1 MHGRDEN
8 GKFKKGVSGNPNGRP
23 RKKRE
28 IRFYEITQTACT
40 FADWKKIV
48 DVAVTDAKAGDAT
61 ARKWLSDYLMGAPQ
75 QYLDLTTAG
84 DKVGLIDNEKTLAE
98 AIAIVN
104 DHQSSGTD

>member
-1 MHGRDEN
+1 MQGRDEN

-40 FADWKKIV
+40 FEDWKEIV
-48 DVAVTDAKAGDAT
+48 KVAVEDAKKGDAT
-61 ARKWLSDYLMGAPQ
+61 SRKWLSDYLMGAPQ
-75 QYLDLTTAG
+75 QYLDMTTKG
-84 DKVGLIDNEKTLAE
+84 DKVGLIDNEETIAE

-104 DHQSSGTD
+104 AHKSSGDS